1 MLRTNLSTRPFY
13 NERAVHVALT
23 IAALLLI
30 GLTVANV
37 LGLVSLTRRQG
48 EVTARAG
55 QDGRKAG
62 ELRTEA
68 DRLRASIQKDEL
80 EAVMLA
86 AREANGLID
95 LRTFSWTELF
105 NHVEHTLPPDVMLV
119 SVQPSLGEGTLSIN
133 MEVVGRSVDGID
145 RFMEDLEATGAFR
158 DVLSRNEQFEEDG
171 TYRAV
176 LTGRYQAPA
185 PPASARPA
193 VAPAAGVA
201 GRVAEATP

>member
-55 QDGRKAG
+55 QDARKAG